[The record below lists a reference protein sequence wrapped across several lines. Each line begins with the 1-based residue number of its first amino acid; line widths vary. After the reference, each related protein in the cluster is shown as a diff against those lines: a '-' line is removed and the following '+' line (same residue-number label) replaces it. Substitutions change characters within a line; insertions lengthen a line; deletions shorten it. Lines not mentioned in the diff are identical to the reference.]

1 MAHHKSAI
9 KRIEIAERNRERN
22 RFYRSTM
29 RTSIKEVLN
38 SETKENAFENF
49 KKSSSL
55 LDKLVTKGIIHRN
68 LAANKKSRLMRHVN
82 SLT

>member
-49 KKSSSL
+49 KKASSL

-82 SLT
+82 SLA